1 MEIKAL
7 GEFVVLTATAKP
19 AGSEIYSDVVPDLV
33 VGVREQGE
41 IPEVCYVHD
50 IGPGVPEGIFKIGD
64 MTPVPLGKMANIP
77 HPLVAKKE
85 KLAKDLDEKFFSVHY
100 TNIPGLYVE

>member
-7 GEFVVLTATAKP
+7 GEFLVLRAIAKP

-77 HPLVAKKE
+77 HPLVATKE
-85 KLAKDLDEKFFSVHY
+85 KLAKEIDEKFISVHY
-100 TNIPGLYVE
+100 TNVPALYAN